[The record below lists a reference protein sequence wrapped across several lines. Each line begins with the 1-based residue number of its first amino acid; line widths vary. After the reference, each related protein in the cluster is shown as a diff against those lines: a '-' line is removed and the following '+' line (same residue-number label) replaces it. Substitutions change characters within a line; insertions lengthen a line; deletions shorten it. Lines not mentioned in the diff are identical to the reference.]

1 MMLRNTMLI
10 LAGLVVGAAAGIPTA
25 TANANAAVL
34 GQCLFNDECDGT
46 LICSGLYCRALCRAD
61 KDCDANERC
70 LAPGTDYAACEAIP
84 RPVAPGMIYGRV
96 EAAFGV
102 PVRACD
108 VQIIGGTTARCDG
121 RGEFSFIGIAP
132 GRYDIRVRAN
142 NQGLGSRTVTA
153 QVNPGVAASLGA
165 IHMPA
170 HEIPDVTPTIDPSVT
185 PILPPQDDDK
195 PKGKGKGKGK
205 DNGKP
210 GPASDTGE
218 DDGKSNAMP
227 KK

>member
-10 LAGLVVGAAAGIPTA
+10 LAGLFVGVAAGIPTA
-25 TANANAAVL
+25 TATANAAVL

-46 LICSGLYCRALCRAD
+46 LICSGMYCRALCRAD
-61 KDCDANERC
+61 KDCDAGERC

-84 RPVAPGMIYGRV
+84 EPVAPGMIYGRV

-102 PVRACD
+102 PVRSCD
-108 VQIIGGTTARCDG
+108 VQIIGGTSARCDG
-121 RGEFSFIGIAP
+121 RGEFSFTGIAP

-153 QVNPGVAASLGA
+153 RVNPGVAASLGA
-165 IHMPA
+165 IHMPT
-170 HEIPDVTPTIDPSVT
+170 HTIQDVTQTIDPAAVQDGPT
-185 PILPPQDDDK
+185 QDDNG
-195 PKGKGKGKGK
+195 GKGKGKGK
-205 DNGKP
+205 SK
-210 GPASDTGE
+210 GPASDAA
-218 DDGKSNAMP
+218 DDSGKSNSEP